1 MSGIFKKRPPQ
12 LTYSF
17 IWDVEAVLDFLQKLP
32 GNDLLSD
39 KLFTLKVSMLSKTF
53 RKATMRRSY
62 LEKKYLKKQI
72 SILEPTKSRKIIVV
86 DFRRKK

>member
-1 MSGIFKKRPPQ
+1 MSSIFNKRPPQ
-12 LTYSF
+12 LKYSF
-17 IWDVEAVLDFLQKLP
+17 IWDVDVLDFLQKLP

-53 RKATMRRSY
+53 RKAIMRRSY

-86 DFRRKK
+86 DFIRKK

>member
-1 MSGIFKKRPPQ
+1 MSSIFNKRPPQ
-12 LTYSF
+12 LKYSF
-17 IWDVEAVLDFLQKLP
+17 IWDVDVLDFLQKLP

-53 RKATMRRSY
+53 RKAIMRRSY

-86 DFRRKK
+86 DFRRNK